1 LEFFGSFGVFDTDRK
16 IVGMK
21 LIISIV
27 YYDSRL
33 DVLQDTLESI
43 VNALNYAVKKRKNLD
58 ATVAVVD
65 NGGIL
70 NRIKRLV
77 NQVVGGE
84 HHHWV
89 ALGTGGNIGYGA
101 AHNLVILNQVSDYHL
116 IINPDV
122 VVLEDAFDKAID
134 YMEQHPEVGLL
145 SPYSED
151 PEGYKQYLCK
161 RYPAVLDLF
170 LRGFAPR
177 SIKRY
182 FSGRLQQYE
191 MRYEMTTQ
199 AHSKEVMASG
209 CFMFVRHCILDR
221 VRGFSPD
228 FFVYFEDFD
237 LSIRIA
243 KHATIAYVPEVRIV
257 HGGGN
262 ASKKGLRH
270 IIMFAKSAYV
280 FYHLHGWRWA

>member
-1 LEFFGSFGVFDTDRK
+1 
-16 IVGMK
+16 MK
-21 LIISIV
+21 FVISIV
-27 YYDSRL
+27 YYDSDL
-33 DVLQDTLESI
+33 MVLRNTLRS
-43 VNALNYAVKKRKNLD
+43 VADALNFAKGLREDLEASVI
-58 ATVAVVD
+58 VVD

-70 NRIKRLV
+70 SKIKRLV
-77 NQVVGGE
+77 AEVLDGGFY
-84 HHHWV
+84 HWV
-89 ALGTGGNIGYGA
+89 VLGTGGNVGYGA
-101 AHNLVILNQVSDYHL
+101 AHNLVILNQESDYHL
-116 IINPDV
+116 VINPDV
-122 VVLEDAFDKAID
+122 EVVEDAFAKAID
-134 YMEQHPEVGLL
+134 YMERHPDVGML

-177 SIKRY
+177 CVKRY
-182 FSGRLQQYE
+182 FAERLQEYE
-191 MRYEMTTQ
+191 MRCEMTTQ
-199 AHSKEVMASG
+199 ALSNEMMASG
-209 CFMFVRHCILDR
+209 CFMFVRHSVLDE
-221 VRGFSPD
+221 VRGFSPE

-243 KHATIAYVPEVRIV
+243 RHATIAYVPEVRIV

-270 IIMFAKSAYV
+270 IIMFAKSAFV

>member
-1 LEFFGSFGVFDTDRK
+1 
-16 IVGMK
+16 MK
-21 LIISIV
+21 LVISIV
-27 YYDSRL
+27 YYDSAL
-33 DVLQDTLESI
+33 DVLRNTLRSI
-43 VNALNYAVKKRKNLD
+43 VNSLDHALTTRQDLE
-58 ATVAVVD
+58 ATVVVVD

-70 NRIKRLV
+70 NKVKRLV
-77 NQVVGGE
+77 GQVVGDGPY
-84 HHHWV
+84 HWM

-101 AHNLVILNQVSDYHL
+101 AHNLVILNQESDYHL
-116 IINPDV
+116 VINPDV
-122 VVLEDAFDKAID
+122 EVVEDAFAKAID
-134 YMEQHPEVGLL
+134 YMEKHPEVGML

-177 SIKRY
+177 FVKRY
-182 FSGRLQQYE
+182 FAGRLQEYE
-191 MRYEMTTQ
+191 MRCEMTTQ
-199 AHSKEVMASG
+199 ALSNEMMASG
-209 CFMFVRHCILDR
+209 CFMFVRHSVLDE
-221 VRGFSPD
+221 VRGFSPA

-243 KHATIAYVPEVRIV
+243 RHATIAYVPEVRIV

-270 IIMFAKSAYV
+270 IIMFAKSAFV